1 MCYAMNNSPVLSS
14 ERTSWPR
21 KTTHEYDLLQ
31 IFHHFQYVKE
41 LAGNLP

>member
-1 MCYAMNNSPVLSS
+1 MYYTMNNSSVLSS

-31 IFHHFQYVKE
+31 SFHHFQYVKE
-41 LAGNLP
+41 LADNLT